1 MVALGQCDQR
11 VSSSVKRFFCS
22 LLKQAFLTHFGFQC
36 LPNLYH
42 IRDLSFLPHLMRA
55 PTPCRH
61 IQIAPGPNS
70 VPAVGPSGLNVGG
83 VGAMV
88 RSSIVEPSWDAT
100 SHGSFVDSLAGC
112 IIVDPL
118 GLRYLL
124 KSVVLHRSI
133 GGEGILPTAF
143 AYSLLQWTL
152 IAISKGIRLRI
163 DTSTA
168 IMDHPIPA
176 LGDVTSV
183 VFLQQ
188 VPLSDA
194 KMRWESLICSD
205 ATTAWCWRHG
215 YRSFYLLPRTF
226 GVGW

>member
-1 MVALGQCDQR
+1 M
-11 VSSSVKRFFCS
+11 
-22 LLKQAFLTHFGFQC
+22 
-36 LPNLYH
+36 
-42 IRDLSFLPHLMRA
+42 
-55 PTPCRH
+55 
-61 IQIAPGPNS
+61 
-70 VPAVGPSGLNVGG
+70 
-83 VGAMV
+83 
-88 RSSIVEPSWDAT
+88 EPSWDAT
-100 SHGSFVDSLAGC
+100 SHGSFVDCLAGC

-152 IAISKGIRLRI
+152 IATSNGIRLRI

-183 VFLQQ
+183 V
-188 VPLSDA
+188 SYN
-194 KMRWESLICSD
+194 
-205 ATTAWCWRHG
+205 WCH
-215 YRSFYLLPRTF
+215 YPMQK
-226 GVGW
+226 

>member
-1 MVALGQCDQR
+1 M
-11 VSSSVKRFFCS
+11 
-22 LLKQAFLTHFGFQC
+22 
-36 LPNLYH
+36 
-42 IRDLSFLPHLMRA
+42 
-55 PTPCRH
+55 
-61 IQIAPGPNS
+61 
-70 VPAVGPSGLNVGG
+70 
-83 VGAMV
+83 
-88 RSSIVEPSWDAT
+88 EPSWDAT
-100 SHGSFVDSLAGC
+100 SHGSFVDCLAGC

-133 GGEGILPTAF
+133 GGEGILPKALAF
-143 AYSLLQWTL
+143 SL
-152 IAISKGIRLRI
+152 AISKGIKIRI

-183 VFLQQ
+183 VEL
-188 VPLSDA
+188 
-194 KMRWESLICSD
+194 RWESLICSD